1 MKVLAG
7 ITWVK
12 SQVKLELN
20 DPPRPEFVR
29 ISQRR
34 VGESRITLILR
45 TDQDVALLAKSKKKI
60 LIKHH
65 LQKLSQFLVA
75 CHLLLRPVKVF
86 STDKEAIDLLE
97 CVFDTDIDT
106 DIDFDI
112 GICRGLHCPTWLLP
126 RVPGITTMRQ
136 ER

>member
-20 DPPRPEFVR
+20 DPPRPESVR
-29 ISQRR
+29 IGQRL
-34 VGESRITLILR
+34 VGKILR
-45 TDQDVALLAKSKKKI
+45 TDQDVAFYWGKKSKQTLMKQ
-60 LIKHH
+60 H
-65 LQKLSQFLVA
+65 LQMLSQSLVA
-75 CHLLLRPVKVF
+75 YHPLLPPVKVF
-86 STDKEAIDLLE
+86 STHKEAIDNLE
-97 CVFDTDIDT
+97 CVFDT